1 MWVSSAIPF
10 ILPSANSYCYFRT
23 LFMYHALYFSML
35 IFILH
40 VPCFPFKNNRSQSK
54 VSVDNQVSHLFF
66 EAQKIFF
73 AFFQLFENCLQNFV
87 STLVNFVKLDV
98 KNGNIVSALSDVAN
112 INVEIDNIN
121 LTLLNVV
128 NFNVYIHVVSTL
140 IWYYPTLRSHI
151 ALTTTLRQRWN
162 VFWVLKN
169 VSKSLH
175 NFVKFVKL
183 ETYIFSR
190 IPLKC
195 CSRKLSKR
203 YC

>member
-1 MWVSSAIPF
+1 MIIKWVI
-10 ILPSANSYCYFRT
+10 
-23 LFMYHALYFSML
+23 
-35 IFILH
+35 
-40 VPCFPFKNNRSQSK
+40 CFLKLK
-54 VSVDNQVSHLFF
+54 KFF
-66 EAQKIFF
+66 C
-73 AFFQLFENCLQNFV
+73 FFQLFENCLQNFV

-98 KNGNIVSALSDVAN
+98 KNGNIVSALSDVVN